1 MNPNSCS
8 LGSLFAGS
16 FSKTTI
22 DLLKDPPIR
31 IVNIKMCWK
40 SMQYGPETF
49 LGCDVIKA

>member
-22 DLLKDPPIR
+22 DFLKDPPIR
-31 IVNIKMCWK
+31 IVNIENVLEKYAIWARNIPWM
-40 SMQYGPETF
+40 
-49 LGCDVIKA
+49 